1 MAVIQQ
7 NLEKLSVFA
16 GVPTPAADVTA
27 TQTSGA
33 IALLTYDGD
42 VILILDCSASGGS
55 SPTLDIKVQDCA
67 TSGGSYADVSGAAF
81 TQVTTSA
88 SLQTLALNKDECK
101 RYIKI
106 VQTLG
111 GSSQTYRYSV
121 NLVGVT
127 KYG

>member
-1 MAVIQQ
+1 M
-7 NLEKLSVFA
+7 
-16 GVPTPAADVTA
+16 
-27 TQTSGA
+27 
-33 IALLTYDGD
+33 
-42 VILILDCSASGGS
+42 ILDCSASGGS

-111 GSSQTYRYSV
+111 GSSQTYRYSI
-121 NLVGVT
+121 NLVGLK

>member
-16 GVPTPAADVTA
+16 GVPTPAANVTA

-33 IALLTYDGD
+33 LDLLTYDGD
-42 VILILDCSASGGS
+42 VVLILDCSASGGS

-101 RYIKI
+101 R
-106 VQTLG
+106 
-111 GSSQTYRYSV
+111 
-121 NLVGVT
+121 
-127 KYG
+127 